1 MSGWLNQAVTNGDLI
16 VILVTCLVCYLS
28 FNIASIARKRSR
40 KRRKVG

>member
-16 VILVTCLVCYLS
+16 VIFVTCLVCYLIFS
-28 FNIASIARKRSR
+28 FASIAWKRSC